1 MLFQILFF
9 TAVKNG
15 TEGNAMDRTKML
27 VTYFRLSE
35 QEKQERFL
43 PKSAADLL
51 KKKLFAIGSAHIAVA
66 QEDGTVTA
74 YGDNSRGQCEV
85 NAWRDVAK
93 VAAGDF
99 HTVALTKHGKALAAG
114 DNRFGQCEVGKW
126 DGLTDIFAQRNL
138 TVGVKEDGS
147 LLVAAATKPFEADS
161 GQKQTAEMAAA
172 IGQLVSQDLKTTF
185 SELLAQIP
193 QPEKPDPLPVK
204 AQETPEAPRKASAV
218 PMQEAFQTAPPVVSE
233 TPSNYFC
240 YTVLKDSSEVIL
252 TEYIGS
258 RPDVVIPRMILGKPV
273 TVIANRAFANCK
285 VLESVTFS
293 DTLHTIR
300 ANAFSS
306 CINLERVLFPDNA
319 VLESI
324 QDNAFENCVKLKL
337 LVFPNSIKTI
347 GRWAFSGCKRLEMV
361 FLPDG
366 IQSISFG
373 AFSECRGLKKV
384 LISKNAQ
391 LRLDRPAFVFD
402 DVSVLQPYK
411 Q

>member
-15 TEGNAMDRTKML
+15 TEGNAMYRTKML

-185 SELLAQIP
+185 S
-193 QPEKPDPLPVK
+193 
-204 AQETPEAPRKASAV
+204 
-218 PMQEAFQTAPPVVSE
+218 
-233 TPSNYFC
+233 
-240 YTVLKDSSEVIL
+240 
-252 TEYIGS
+252 
-258 RPDVVIPRMILGKPV
+258 
-273 TVIANRAFANCK
+273 
-285 VLESVTFS
+285 
-293 DTLHTIR
+293 
-300 ANAFSS
+300 
-306 CINLERVLFPDNA
+306 
-319 VLESI
+319 
-324 QDNAFENCVKLKL
+324 
-337 LVFPNSIKTI
+337 
-347 GRWAFSGCKRLEMV
+347 
-361 FLPDG
+361 
-366 IQSISFG
+366 
-373 AFSECRGLKKV
+373 
-384 LISKNAQ
+384 
-391 LRLDRPAFVFD
+391 
-402 DVSVLQPYK
+402 
-411 Q
+411 